1 MTVQREGRCAC
12 GALND
17 PSFDTCVRCARR
29 LVDGVPVPGATDDRR
44 RAEEPRIRA
53 GWVLGGLCSLVFAMQ
68 LSLAIKR
75 GVPLGSLLVS
85 SGHPADAL
93 RVGALLATEELLAAE
108 PFRLISA
115 VFVHFGLLHFG
126 MNMYGF
132 VGLARAAEHLV
143 GPARTIVAFVLT
155 GVLGFVVSAAIQI
168 LWFERPVLTAG
179 ASGGILGTR
188 GLLVGARMR
197 RRDPRWKQRATS
209 SVLYTLLFG
218 FAVNASGRG
227 IAVNNAA
234 HIGGLVVGLV
244 LGLAWGGHGDREG
257 PKSRA
262 AAAFVVIASIASL
275 VLAQWSELPA
285 LIERSLG

>member
-1 MTVQREGRCAC
+1 MTVQREVRCSC

-17 PSFDTCVRCARR
+17 PSFATCVRCGRR
-29 LVDGVPVPGATDDRR
+29 LVDGAPVPRPTDGPRHSD
-44 RAEEPRIRA
+44 EPRVRA

-68 LSLAIKR
+68 LTLALKR

-93 RVGALLATEELLAAE
+93 RVGALLATEELLLAE
-108 PFRLISA
+108 PFRLVSS

-143 GPARTIVAFVLT
+143 GSARTIVAFVLT
-155 GVLGFVVSAAIQI
+155 GVLGFVVSAAVQI
-168 LWFERPVLTAG
+168 LVLDRPVLTAG
-179 ASGGILGTR
+179 ASGGILGTM
-188 GLLVGARMR
+188 GLLVGALLR
-197 RRDPRWKQRATS
+197 RGDPRWKQLATS

-234 HIGGLVVGLV
+234 HIGGLVVGLA
-244 LGLAWGGHGDREG
+244 LGFAWGGQGDREG

-262 AAAFVVIASIASL
+262 AAAIAVILSIASL
-275 VLAQWSELPA
+275 VLAQWSELPT
-285 LIERSLG
+285 LLERSLG